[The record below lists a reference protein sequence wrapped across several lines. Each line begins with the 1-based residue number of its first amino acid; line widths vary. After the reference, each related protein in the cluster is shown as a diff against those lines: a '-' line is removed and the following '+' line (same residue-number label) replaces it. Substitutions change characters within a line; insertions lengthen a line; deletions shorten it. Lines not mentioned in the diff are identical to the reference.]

1 MNKILNLITLFI
13 FLIFLNDCAGYKP
26 IFKTSN
32 LEFQIV
38 DYSIKGDKVLG
49 RQIYSQLYNLSKSN
63 KNNVNA
69 QEVDISIEISKDKIA
84 TTKSNTGKILQYK
97 ITLNTRVIVNNYITK
112 NNILNQT
119 FTSFTSYQVQSR
131 HSETIQLENTSIE
144 NLINKTYQDLLIIL
158 SQKISVK

>member
-1 MNKILNLITLFI
+1 MNKILNLITLFF
-13 FLIFLNDCAGYKP
+13 FLIFLNACAGYKP

-32 LEFQIV
+32 LKFQIV

-97 ITLNTRVIVNNYITK
+97 ITLNTRFIVNNYITK

-119 FTSFTSYQVQSR
+119 FTSFTSYQVQSK

>member
-13 FLIFLNDCAGYKP
+13 FLIFLNACAGYKP

-131 HSETIQLENTSIE
+131 HSETIQSENTSIE

>member
-1 MNKILNLITLFI
+1 MNKILNLIILFI
-13 FLIFLNDCAGYKP
+13 FLIFLNACAGYKP

-119 FTSFTSYQVQSR
+119 FSSFTSYQVQSR
-131 HSETIQLENTSIE
+131 HSETIKLENISIE

-158 SQKISVK
+158 SQKSL

>member
-1 MNKILNLITLFI
+1 MNKILNSIILFI
-13 FLIFLNDCAGYKP
+13 FLISLNACAGYKP

-32 LEFQIV
+32 FKFQIV
-38 DYSIKGDKVLG
+38 DFSIKGDKVLG

-63 KNNVNA
+63 KNLDA
-69 QEVDISIEISKDKIA
+69 QEVDISIEVSKDKIA
-84 TTKSNTGKILQYK
+84 TTKSISGKILQYK

-119 FTSFTSYQVQSR
+119 FSSFTSYKVQSR
-131 HSETIQLENTSIE
+131 HSETIKLENIGIE
-144 NLINKTYQDLLIIL
+144 NLINKTYQDLLIML

>member
-13 FLIFLNDCAGYKP
+13 FLIFLNACAGYKP

-119 FTSFTSYQVQSR
+119 FTSFTSYRVQSR
-131 HSETIQLENTSIE
+131 HSETIQSENTSIE

>member
-1 MNKILNLITLFI
+1 MNKILNLIILFI
-13 FLIFLNDCAGYKP
+13 FLIFLNACAGYKP

-32 LEFQIV
+32 LKFQIV

-49 RQIYSQLYNLSKSN
+49 RQIYYQLYSLSKSN
-63 KNNVNA
+63 KNNVDA

-84 TTKSNTGKILQYK
+84 TTKSNSGKILQYK
-97 ITLNTRVIVNNYITK
+97 ITLNTKVIVNNYITK

-119 FTSFTSYQVQSR
+119 FSSFTSYQVQSR
-131 HSETIQLENTSIE
+131 HSETIKLENISIE

-158 SQKISVK
+158 SQKSL